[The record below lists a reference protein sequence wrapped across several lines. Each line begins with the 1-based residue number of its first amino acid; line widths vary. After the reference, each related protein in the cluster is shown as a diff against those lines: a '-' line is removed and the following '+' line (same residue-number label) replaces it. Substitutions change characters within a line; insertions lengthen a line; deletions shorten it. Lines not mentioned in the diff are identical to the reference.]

1 MRQDGAYA
9 NLVLPELIESA
20 GLDTRDAA
28 FATELTY
35 GTLRLRGRHDAVID
49 RCVNRPLDQVD
60 PGVLDVLRLGT
71 HQLLAMRV
79 PSHAAVSATVD
90 LATTACGRGAATFV
104 NAVLRRVGERDAE
117 AWLAELTATGPDS
130 AAATPSPATL
140 ASTTSHP
147 EWIVKAMRQAL
158 LTNGRDAAELPALLE
173 ADNVSPEVTL
183 CARPGLIEP
192 AELASETRRATL
204 HHTHPG
210 RISPYAVV
218 MEGGD
223 PGRVG
228 SVRAARGGVEDEGS
242 QLVALVTG
250 EAPVVGRD
258 ERWLDLCA
266 GPGGKAALLGA
277 LAAQRGATLVANE
290 VTPHRAGLVKG
301 SVHAL
306 PDGVVEV
313 RCADGRTYGT
323 DEPAAYDRVL
333 VDAPCSGLGSLR
345 RRPEA
350 RWRRT
355 PSDVTDL
362 AALQRELLTSALQTV
377 RPGGLVAY
385 VTCSPHVLETNLVV
399 KDVLGRV
406 AKGRVDGVG
415 QVTVLD
421 AGALAADIAPQAP
434 AGADR
439 EMLQLWPHLDG
450 TDAMFCALLR
460 REQ

>member
-158 LTNGRDAAELPALLE
+158 LTNGRDAAELPALLQ

-192 AELASETRRATL
+192 AELASETPEGRRVEEQLEA
-204 HHTHPG
+204 
-210 RISPYAVV
+210 R
-218 MEGGD
+218 
-223 PGRVG
+223 RQ
-228 SVRAARGGVEDEGS
+228 AAAD
-242 QLVALVTG
+242 
-250 EAPVVGRD
+250 
-258 ERWLDLCA
+258 
-266 GPGGKAALLGA
+266 K
-277 LAAQRGATLVANE
+277 LAQIRE
-290 VTPHRAGLVKG
+290 SMK
-301 SVHAL
+301 
-306 PDGVVEV
+306 
-313 RCADGRTYGT
+313 ADGQ
-323 DEPAAYDRVL
+323 D
-333 VDAPCSGLGSLR
+333 
-345 RRPEA
+345 
-350 RWRRT
+350 
-355 PSDVTDL
+355 
-362 AALQRELLTSALQTV
+362 
-377 RPGGLVAY
+377 
-385 VTCSPHVLETNLVV
+385 
-399 KDVLGRV
+399 
-406 AKGRVDGVG
+406 
-415 QVTVLD
+415 
-421 AGALAADIAPQAP
+421 
-434 AGADR
+434 
-439 EMLQLWPHLDG
+439 
-450 TDAMFCALLR
+450 
-460 REQ
+460 